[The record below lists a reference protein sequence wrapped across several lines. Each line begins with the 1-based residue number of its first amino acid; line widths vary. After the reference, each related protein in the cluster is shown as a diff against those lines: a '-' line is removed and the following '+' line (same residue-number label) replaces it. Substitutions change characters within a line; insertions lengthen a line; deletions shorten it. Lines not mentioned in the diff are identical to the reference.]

1 MISPAF
7 NSDSQLMMFTPH
19 PDDESLAC
27 SIPLQRAG
35 RAEAAVSVVYIE
47 TVMTIRGRNVCW
59 NANGA

>member
-1 MISPAF
+1 MVFA
-7 NSDSQLMMFTPH
+7 PH

-27 SIPLQRAG
+27 SIPLQRAA

-47 TVMTIRGRNVCW
+47 TVMTICGRNVCW